1 MSNINKVKSN
11 IKKDIE
17 ELNVFLSKIIEKEV
31 DNFKLQKELNKSF
44 GKKGLNQRMVK
55 CLFSGT
61 KVIADMS
68 DIEKMIKL

>member
-44 GKKGLNQRMVK
+44 GKKGLNQRR
-55 CLFSGT
+55 
-61 KVIADMS
+61 
-68 DIEKMIKL
+68 